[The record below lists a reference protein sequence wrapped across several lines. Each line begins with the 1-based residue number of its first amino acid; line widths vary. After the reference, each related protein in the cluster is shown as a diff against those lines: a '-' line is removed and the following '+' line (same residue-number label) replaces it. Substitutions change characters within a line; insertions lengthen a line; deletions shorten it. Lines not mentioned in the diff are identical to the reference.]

1 MANLSSRTTSV
12 TPSAISY
19 TDTVKTSYACNTI
32 LDQSFIDSTFYGEIE
47 FSQTEAG
54 PTGALV
60 YIERAVPNSE
70 QTEDDGSYTRFE
82 AGRALK
88 GVYYTAEGA
97 AVNFE
102 VTLESAC
109 SLATFA
115 GLTLASCIGL
125 LSF

>member
-1 MANLSSRTTSV
+1 M
-12 TPSAISY
+12 
-19 TDTVKTSYACNTI
+19 
-32 LDQSFIDSTFYGEIE
+32 DQSFIDSTFYGKIE
-47 FSQTEAG
+47 FSQTEDA

-60 YIERAVPNSE
+60 YIERAVPNTE

-102 VTLESAC
+102 VTLESAY
-109 SLATFA
+109 SLAAFA
-115 GLTLASCIGL
+115 GLTLARCVGL